1 MSYSA
6 KGEWVGEKVKTGP
19 PDNNLRSCSEEKG
32 HMGAREEGINAEI
45 HRGKNTGLEP
55 GFVP

>member
-1 MSYSA
+1 
-6 KGEWVGEKVKTGP
+6 VGEKVKTGP